1 MYVQGTTDQPRVP
14 LTNAGF
20 SSRLPLPLA
29 LVFCVYLFFVG
40 TTFIKI
46 VPLFA
51 RLFDGLQVEIPWLTR
66 LLLLNYW
73 WALPLFSFLAIGLAV
88 VRQVVSLNKALRWA
102 TNAFLFFVAFVL
114 PSVVVLALYMPTLEL
129 MWKAHSLR

>member
-1 MYVQGTTDQPRVP
+1 MYVQSTTDQPNVP

-40 TTFIKI
+40 TAFIKI
-46 VPLFA
+46 VPIFA
-51 RLFDGLQVEIPWLTR
+51 RLFDALQAEIPWLTR

-73 WALPLFSFLAIGLAV
+73 WALPFFSFTAIGLAL
-88 VRQVVSLNKALRWA
+88 VRQVVCLNKAQRRA
-102 TNAFLFFVAFVL
+102 TNAFLFFVAVVL
-114 PSVVVLALYMPTLEL
+114 PNVVVLALYMPALKL
-129 MWKAHSLR
+129 MWKAHFGG